1 MSFTEFMGTGLFGML
16 ADAAKAPAFW
26 ILGYFLSAVCAY
38 LLGSLNFGI
47 IISSRRFHDDVRTH
61 GSGNAGM
68 TNMLRTYGKTA
79 VVMTLLGDGLKAAV
93 SILVGTLLA
102 SMPGA
107 YIAGL
112 FCIIGHAFPLYYHF
126 KGGKGVVTT
135 AVMIL
140 ILDPLVFL
148 IVFTV
153 FLIIVGMTRYVS
165 LGSIISVLMYP
176 MIFYNFNKGGMKL
189 MMVPVT
195 ILIAA
200 LVVFLHRSNIKRL
213 REGKENKLSFGSK
226 KKKKKNESD
235 AAPADSGDA
244 GEQ

>member
-1 MSFTEFMGTGLFGML
+1 MQITSSKKLRLSPAQLIPVSFL
-16 ADAAKAPAFW
+16 AA
-26 ILGYFLSAVCAY
+26 IL
-38 LLGSLNFGI
+38 I
-47 IISSRRFHDDVRTH
+47 
-61 GSGNAGM
+61 
-68 TNMLRTYGKTA
+68 
-79 VVMTLLGDGLKAAV
+79 
-93 SILVGTLLA
+93 GTLLA

-107 YIAGL
+107 YFAGL
-112 FCIIGHAFPLYYHF
+112 FCVVGHAFPLYYHF

-148 IVFTV
+148 IVFTI

-165 LGSIISVLMYP
+165 LGSIVSALMYP

-195 ILIAA
+195 IVIAA

-213 REGKENKLSFGSK
+213 REGKENKLSFGGK
-226 KKKKKNESD
+226 KKKKKNEAN
-235 AAPADSGDA
+235 AAPADPGDA
-244 GEQ
+244 GEQSN